1 MVDTLGS
8 NAHGDGVNPD
18 PHPSSPKPEAQIRQ
32 RIAAILDELSALP
45 RNEIAQCATLAH
57 ERNTLAAQ
65 LRALSSNDDITR
77 AWSERAPYR
86 VPDVGKPYVA
96 SCGEGGQA
104 I

>member
-1 MVDTLGS
+1 MS
-8 NAHGDGVNPD
+8 PD
-18 PHPSSPKPEAQIRQ
+18 PQPSPPEPEAQIRQ

-45 RNEIAQCATLAH
+45 RDEIAQRATLAH

-65 LRALSSNDDITR
+65 LRALSANDDITR

-86 VPDVGKPYVA
+86 EPDTGKPYIA
-96 SCGEGGQA
+96 SRGEGGQA